1 MAAKKKKAR
10 SVLFFRILFF
20 VYLLLLFYFLFFSEK
35 MGRLATGAEYRY
47 NLTLF
52 LEIRRFY
59 KYRKLVGYQAFFLNI
74 FGNIIAFMPFG
85 MLMPRLSERANNWF
99 FVTVLAF
106 GLSLVVEVIQLIGR
120 FGCFD
125 VDDLLLN
132 TIGGLLGYLI
142 FLVMDGRRKRHV
154 SDEQT

>member
-1 MAAKKKKAR
+1 
-10 SVLFFRILFF
+10 
-20 VYLLLLFYFLFFSEK
+20 
-35 MGRLATGAEYRY
+35 
-47 NLTLF
+47 
-52 LEIRRFY
+52 
-59 KYRKLVGYQAFFLNI
+59 
-74 FGNIIAFMPFG
+74 MPFG